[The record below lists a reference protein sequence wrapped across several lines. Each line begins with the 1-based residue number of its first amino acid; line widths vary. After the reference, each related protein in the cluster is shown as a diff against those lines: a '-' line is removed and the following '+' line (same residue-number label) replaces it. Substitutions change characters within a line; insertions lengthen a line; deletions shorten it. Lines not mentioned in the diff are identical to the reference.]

1 MLLLQ
6 WLIQDCGLLGT
17 SCCFAF
23 VFFFVL
29 ALWPCFFAGV
39 ENAARIGFGSSVLGQ
54 RVLLIVI
61 SNNFR
66 ESNNAAPELQGISC
80 EFSPELRASL

>member
-1 MLLLQ
+1 MLF
-6 WLIQDCGLLGT
+6 C
-17 SCCFAF
+17 
-23 VFFFVL
+23 FVL

-54 RVLLIVI
+54 HVLLIAI

-66 ESNNAAPELQGISC
+66 ESNNAAPEL
-80 EFSPELRASL
+80 

>member
-1 MLLLQ
+1 MLVQHGPWTMLLLQ

-17 SCCFAF
+17 SCC
-23 VFFFVL
+23 FVL

-80 EFSPELRASL
+80 EFSPEL

>member
-1 MLLLQ
+1 MLVQHGPWTMLLLQ

-17 SCCFAF
+17 SCCF
-23 VFFFVL
+23 VL
-29 ALWPCFFAGV
+29 ALWPCFFEGV

-54 RVLLIVI
+54 CVLLIVI

-66 ESNNAAPELQGISC
+66 ESNNAAPEL
-80 EFSPELRASL
+80 